1 MMHTKELLWALGM
14 AWVVMAVVGCSGP
27 SSTAQ
32 SKTLLGDHTN
42 QQSIEY
48 PNGVVQ
54 NLQTG
59 RTGVRRGAWVQDLQ
73 TGKMAFTYGGFV
85 EEPPR

>member
-1 MMHTKELLWALGM
+1 MMHTKELIWALGM
-14 AWVVMAVVGCSGP
+14 AWVVMAMVGCSSGHP
-27 SSTAQ
+27 PQ

-42 QQSIEY
+42 HQSIEY
-48 PNGVVQ
+48 SNGVVQ

-85 EEPPR
+85 EESPQ